1 VLSSETIHRFY
12 TWHILHKLAAKWG
25 NVGDRDSKTECIKDI
40 VYNSRTVVEFQTIWD
55 NLMDKLG
62 YRENFWFKS
71 IYNMRERWVL
81 AHMNDKFWAGM
92 TTTQCVE
99 SLNTF
104 LKKYLRQKATL
115 GEFVIRFQEAL
126 KRIWEGEHEAEHD
139 YKYKIL
145 RLNSALNI
153 KR

>member
-1 VLSSETIHRFY
+1 
-12 TWHILHKLAAKWG
+12 
-25 NVGDRDSKTECIKDI
+25 
-40 VYNSRTVVEFQTIWD
+40 VYNSRTVVEFQTRWD

-81 AHMNDKFWAGM
+81 AHMNDRFWAGM

-99 SLNTF
+99 SLNNF
-104 LKKYLRQKATL
+104 LKKYLRQKSTL

-126 KRIWEGEHEAEHD
+126 KRIWEREHEAEHD
-139 YKYKIL
+139 CKYKIL
-145 RLNSALNI
+145 RLHYALNI

>member
-1 VLSSETIHRFY
+1 
-12 TWHILHKLAAKWG
+12 
-25 NVGDRDSKTECIKDI
+25 
-40 VYNSRTVVEFQTIWD
+40 VVEFQTRWD
-55 NLMDKLG
+55 NLMDELR
-62 YRENFWFKS
+62 YRENFWFKY

-153 KR
+153 KRSFRDVYTNNIFYRCQDEFQKVVNLTSRFLLERD